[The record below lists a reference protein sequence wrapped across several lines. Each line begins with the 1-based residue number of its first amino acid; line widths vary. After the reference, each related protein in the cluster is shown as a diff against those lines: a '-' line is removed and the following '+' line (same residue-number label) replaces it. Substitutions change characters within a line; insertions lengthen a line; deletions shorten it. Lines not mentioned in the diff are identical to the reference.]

1 MLKFSNLSLRRGSRL
16 LFEAVSFNI
25 RAGAKVGIIGANGTG
40 KSSLLSLIRGELHAD
55 AGELELA
62 PGLTLAHVAQE
73 TPAVESP
80 AIDYVMDGDIEL
92 RAAQHALR
100 QAETEADGVLLARLH
115 ERLELIGGYTARSRA
130 ARLLHGLGFRPDQ
143 EEIPVLHFSGGW
155 RMRLNLAQALMCRS
169 DLLLLDEPTNHLDLD
184 AIIWL
189 GGWLQAYSGT
199 LLLISHDRDF
209 LDQVTNHII
218 HIEGQS
224 IQLTRGNYS
233 AFEVLRSAHLAN
245 QQSAYEKQRREIMH
259 MQQFVDRFRAKATKA
274 KQAQSR
280 LKALE
285 RMALIAPA
293 HVDSPFHFEFPPPK
307 KLPNPLLKLEALT
320 VGYNTEQ
327 DVIRNLSLSLAPA
340 QRIGLLGRN
349 GAGKS
354 TVIKLMAGELAPKE
368 GRCEYAK
375 DLRVGYF
382 AQHQVDQLNVEE
394 NPLQHLQRLD
404 RRASEQALRNYLGGF
419 DFRNDRVE
427 EPVAVFSG
435 GEKARLVLALV
446 VYQGP
451 NLLLLDEPTN
461 HLDLVMRHTL
471 TLALQRFDGA
481 IVVVSHDRHL
491 LRTVADEFWLVHE
504 GKCQPFKGDL
514 EDYAVWL
521 TEQRNRREVK
531 GTDTR
536 DDSPTRKT
544 RRRQQA
550 QQRQRLQPLHQQA
563 RELEA
568 EIDRLSREQSALE
581 HCLADPTLYQPEAK
595 SKLQEALQQQVKI
608 AKALAEAEA
617 AWLTA
622 WEDLEAAQ
630 AEST

>member
-40 KSSLLSLIRGELHAD
+40 KSSLLSLIRSELHAD

-189 GGWLQAYSGT
+189 GGWLQAYAGT

-461 HLDLVMRHTL
+461 HLDLAMRHTL
-471 TLALQRFDGA
+471 TLALQKFDGA